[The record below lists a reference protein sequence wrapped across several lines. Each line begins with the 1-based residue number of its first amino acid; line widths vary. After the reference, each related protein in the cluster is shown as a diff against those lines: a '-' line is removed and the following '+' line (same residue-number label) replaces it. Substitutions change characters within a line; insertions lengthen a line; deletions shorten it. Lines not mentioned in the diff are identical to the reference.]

1 MQPTLNKMQ
10 TSQNDIQFLFNLIL
24 DFAIEMGL
32 KINKNTFQNL
42 NITKAIKILKRTFKK
57 IKLLHKKMS
66 NKNINNSKKAVI
78 KQSVLQNSS
87 QS

>member
-42 NITKAIKILKRTFKK
+42 NITK
-57 IKLLHKKMS
+57 
-66 NKNINNSKKAVI
+66 
-78 KQSVLQNSS
+78 Q
-87 QS
+87 